1 MTNYSLKTGEV
12 VQVDDITTILFMTD
26 EEYFQWEASVLGTQQ
41 HSTAAAP
48 LGESNAR
55 DWTGLVAEED

>member
-12 VQVDDITTILFMTD
+12 VQVEDITSILFMSD

-41 HSTAAAP
+41 HSAAAAP

-55 DWTGLVAEED
+55 DWTDLINEED